1 MCSFLRI
8 YASGEIPIIGLDDAA
23 ALLNVERRRI
33 YDIINVLESLEV
45 VNKQAKNK
53 YVWKGFLSLQKTIK
67 DMKQKEADNSER
79 KETAVFVDSGSRKDK
94 SLAILCQRFV
104 RLFFS
109 PSQTVSLEFAA
120 KALLPESCEEAEAQQ
135 IEEKR
140 RWNTQLKTKVRR
152 LYDIANILTSIG
164 LIEKIHVPDSR
175 KPAYRW
181 MGEENPIKV
190 HQDRCSSAVQ
200 GQTKQR
206 VGVVRPVP
214 RRDKAAEAKK
224 SQKAALRSSVQS
236 DACSHE
242 QQLSIE
248 LLKSQ
253 GIFLNNDI
261 HCPARAVVEPN
272 SGVQDELQ
280 LTPFQHLQ
288 LFAQYMASVCLMH
301 FSLVY
306 VRIPLNSLNVF
317 YILKWTELVE
327 IQL

>member
-1 MCSFLRI
+1 MFSLRVCSFLRI

-23 ALLNVERRRI
+23 TLLNVERRRI

-67 DMKQKEADNSER
+67 DMRQKEADNCQQ
-79 KETAVFVDSGSRKDK
+79 KDTAVFVDSGSRKDK
-94 SLAILCQRFV
+94 SLAILCQKFV

-120 KALLPESCEEAEAQQ
+120 KALLPESSEETAAQE

-190 HQDRCSSAVQ
+190 HENRCNSAVR
-200 GQTKQR
+200 GQTKQK
-206 VGVVRPVP
+206 VGAVRPAP

-224 SQKAALRSSVQS
+224 SQKAPLGPPVQS
-236 DACSHE
+236 DAYSYE
-242 QQLSIE
+242 QNLSIK

-253 GIFLNNDI
+253 GIFLSNAA
-261 HCPARAVVEPN
+261 HCADRAAVEPN
-272 SGVQDELQ
+272 SDAHDERQ
-280 LTPFQHLQ
+280 LTPFEHLQ
-288 LFAQYMASVCLMH
+288 LFAQYMVSVCFTH
-301 FSLVY
+301 FRRCMLTAIVFTEYMSL
-306 VRIPLNSLNVF
+306 F
-317 YILKWTELVE
+317 
-327 IQL
+327 